1 MPFGAGS
8 TLSSAPWRSAKR
20 FATVSPS
27 PNPAW
32 IPELTE
38 DEVYEFDLDKANQLL
53 EDAGYTD
60 SNGNGIR
67 EYEGEDIVLR
77 YAIRSE
83 SEYSKPYAE
92 FITGW
97 LEQIGLDTTL
107 STYDD
112 GQLIEVAG
120 KGDFD
125 LYVWGW
131 TPFVDPDPM
140 LSYFKCDQISVDAS
154 DFSNYYNDTGLCDP
168 EYDELYTQ
176 QNVEL
181 DPDRRQE
188 IVHEML
194 TRFYTSAAY
203 IVAATSP
210 DLQAYRTDRFTGWVK
225 QPAETGPVLFSN
237 SSPSYWN
244 LTPTGESSSD
254 SGLSTGGFV
263 AIAIAGVLG
272 IVLVGWYFLR
282 RRTAEE
288 RE

>member
-1 MPFGAGS
+1 
-8 TLSSAPWRSAKR
+8 
-20 FATVSPS
+20 
-27 PNPAW
+27 
-32 IPELTE
+32 
-38 DEVYEFDLDKANQLL
+38 
-53 EDAGYTD
+53 
-60 SNGNGIR
+60 
-67 EYEGEDIVLR
+67 
-77 YAIRSE
+77 
-83 SEYSKPYAE
+83 
-92 FITGW
+92 
-97 LEQIGLDTTL
+97 
-107 STYDD
+107 
-112 GQLIEVAG
+112 
-120 KGDFD
+120 
-125 LYVWGW
+125 
-131 TPFVDPDPM
+131 M

-168 EYDELYTQ
+168 EYDELYAQ

-194 TRFYTSAAY
+194 TRFYRSAAY

-210 DLQAYRTDRFTGWVK
+210 DLQAHRTDRFTGWVK
-225 QPAETGPVLFSN
+225 QPAESGPVLFSN

-272 IVLVGWYFLR
+272 LALVAWYFMR